1 MLREGNV
8 AMKNEWGT
16 RDWKWLVGVLIGI
29 ILLILSGWIIKIP
42 DVTTYLSILGTGVSI
57 ALAFIAIYISLSQN
71 NNSQILNVN
80 TIDLLAR
87 IDEKVGNDKA
97 VKVKEKVTNTNPK
110 EIAALVQT
118 NVNAALDNFSQAL
131 FSNLKKSGI
140 NQGFIERF
148 KKVVAAQVVINSLAG
163 SVNTTNPKNLTV
175 EDQVNNVLETI
186 REMPFS
192 ERVGIIN
199 TTALSDQAR
208 QQLYKSLVYG
218 DSQKDRDGHDE
229 LYEALF
235 VMYSEDRAPAVSGK
249 Q

>member
-1 MLREGNV
+1 MLRRGNES
-8 AMKNEWGT
+8 MKNEWRT

-57 ALAFIAIYISLSQN
+57 ALAFIAIYIALSQN
-71 NNSQILNVN
+71 NNSQILNAN
-80 TIDLLAR
+80 TLDLLVR
-87 IDEKVGNDKA
+87 MNEKVGTNNAGD
-97 VKVKEKVTNTNPK
+97 VRGKVTSTNPQ

-131 FSNLKKSGI
+131 FTNLKKSGI

-148 KKVVAAQVVINSLAG
+148 KKVVAAQVVINSLVG
-163 SVNTTNPKNLTV
+163 SVNVTNPKDLSV
-175 EDQVNNVLETI
+175 DDQVTNVLETI
-186 REMPFS
+186 KDKAFS
-192 ERVGIIN
+192 ESVGIIN

-208 QQLYKSLVYG
+208 QQLYRSLVHG
-218 DSQKDRDGHDE
+218 DNKKDKDSNND

-235 VMYSEDRAPAVSGK
+235 VMYSDDRTPTVLAK

>member
-1 MLREGNV
+1 
-8 AMKNEWGT
+8 MKYEWST

-29 ILLILSGWIIKIP
+29 IILILSAWMMKIP
-42 DVTTYLSILGTGVSI
+42 NVTTYLSILGTGAFI

-80 TIDLLAR
+80 TMDLLVR
-87 IDEKVGNDKA
+87 IDGKVGNDKA
-97 VKVKEKVTNTNPK
+97 VNVNEKTTSANPQ

-118 NVNAALDNFSQAL
+118 NVNATLDNFSQAL
-131 FSNLKKSGI
+131 FLRLKKSGI

-148 KKVVAAQVVINSLAG
+148 KKEVAAQIVINSLVG
-163 SVNTTNPKNLTV
+163 SVNVANPKDLTV
-175 EDQVNNVLETI
+175 EDQANNVLETI
-186 REMPFS
+186 KDKTFS
-192 ERVGIIN
+192 ESVGIIN

-218 DSQKDRDGHDE
+218 DNKKDKDGNDE

-235 VMYSEDRAPAVSGK
+235 VMYSEDRAPAVIGK